1 MNKNIK
7 IEYFSLVLNET
18 VEESESKIRSEV
30 KRRSFMTATELKNA
44 SQKVLSGRRHGK
56 KYRVYNGRTY
66 REHQASAPGEPPA
79 LSSGILRL
87 GWRESTEVAKSERTM
102 TIVSAIQSNVKYAG
116 PLEYGRPAGSTN
128 GKKYP
133 KIAARPY
140 RDKIRQRARPFIL
153 DRYGKV
159 YD

>member
-7 IEYFSLVLNET
+7 IEYFRSVLNET

-30 KRRSFMTATELKNA
+30 ERRSFMTATELKNA

-87 GWRESTEVAKSERTM
+87 GWTESTEVDESERTM
-102 TIVSAIQSNVKYAG
+102 TIISSIQSNVKYAG
-116 PLEYGRPAGSTN
+116 PLEYGRPAGSKK

-133 KIAARPY
+133 EIKARPY
-140 RDKIRQRARPFIL
+140 RDKIKHRAHPFIM
-153 DRYGKV
+153 DRYGKS